1 MKKQQIA
8 GVVLAAVLVLG
19 IATFAGYQSTRYP
32 RTLKAANQAV
42 QAGQEAE
49 AVALYEKAVNVSP
62 KKAEAYLALAE
73 IYEKNRQH
81 EDAVS
86 VLKTAAEKMAEKSG
100 EAAKIREK
108 LEELNPTVTA
118 SQESGTYQDP
128 VELKLENKSGKE
140 IRYEL
145 LEAPDSTDS
154 APQSYT
160 EPISFRRNGTYR
172 IKCYA
177 MNQSGE
183 AGEPTELNFTIQL
196 DPEKYHMNSW
206 YQGKDGGWYYNND
219 AGEPVIGWRL
229 IDNNWYYFVDN
240 GRMKTGWMQLDG
252 KYYYLDDNGV
262 IANSWRQ
269 FDGRYYYFLADGSM
283 ATDQWV
289 DGAYYVGADGVML
302 TATTTPDGN
311 QVDASGKKIEKSRN
325 EKAVEAYRQI
335 LRDGSW
341 KDPKYPK
348 YPGGVFGVIDINGD
362 GVLEAFALAGNH
374 YEMQTPTEKNE
385 NTLKIFYYTDKLQV
399 EEMENVAEGL
409 FYIPS
414 RKQLIIPFDS
424 DEISGSEI
432 FEFNGNQRGHL
443 IEDSAIDTFKWSELE
458 NKNPEALSEGERKQL
473 QEYRRRDQQYYRVP
487 HHSLNAVEINPEN
500 LDRYLQGNG
509 KETGYFD

>member
-19 IATFAGYQSTRYP
+19 GAAFAGYQSTRYP

-62 KKAEAYLALAE
+62 KKAEAYLALAD
-73 IYEKNRQH
+73 IYEKHAQH
-81 EDAVS
+81 ADAVS
-86 VLKTAAEKMAEKSG
+86 VLKKAAESIPGKSG
-100 EAAKIREK
+100 EAAKIQEK

-128 VELKLENKSGKE
+128 VELKLESKSGKE

-145 LEAPDSTDS
+145 SEAPDSTDS

-160 EPISFRRNGTYR
+160 EPLTFRRNGTYR

-183 AGEPTELNFTIQL
+183 AGDPTELNFTIQL

-229 IDNNWYYFVDN
+229 IDNNWYYFADN

-262 IANSWRQ
+262 IANGWRQ
-269 FDGRYYYFLADGSM
+269 FDGRYYYFLSDGSM
-283 ATDQWV
+283 AANQWV

-302 TATTTPDGN
+302 VSTTTPDGKKVGADGKKVDERWKEVMISRVSQLTFRNELKPEEDEEYYTRFNGLTDLN
-311 QVDASGKKIEKSRN
+311 QDGVPEISVSVPFGGRAAEYYDGAKMIIHDGEDMLKGEVYYPKGFISYGGGENAGDEAIVRYDGSNFKVVASGSWDRYDDTRNIE
-325 EKAVEAYRQI
+325 
-335 LRDGSW
+335 
-341 KDPKYPK
+341 
-348 YPGGVFGVIDINGD
+348 INGKT
-362 GVLEAFALAGNH
+362 VTFADWDSFN
-374 YEMQTPTEKNE
+374 Q
-385 NTLKIFYYTDKLQV
+385 KLV
-399 EEMENVAEGL
+399 ELVGGGEPIEPKMMYPNA
-409 FYIPS
+409 S
-414 RKQLIIPFDS
+414 R
-424 DEISGSEI
+424 
-432 FEFNGNQRGHL
+432 
-443 IEDSAIDTFKWSELE
+443 SELIQIIR
-458 NKNPEALSEGERKQL
+458 NW
-473 QEYRRRDQQYYRVP
+473 
-487 HHSLNAVEINPEN
+487 
-500 LDRYLQGNG
+500 
-509 KETGYFD
+509 

>member
-8 GVVLAAVLVLG
+8 GMVFAAVLVLG
-19 IATFAGYQSTRYP
+19 FATFAGYQSTRYP
-32 RTLKAANQAV
+32 RTLQAANRAV

-49 AVALYEKAVNVSP
+49 AVSLYEKAVNVSP
-62 KKAEAYLALAE
+62 KKAEAYLALAD
-73 IYEKNRQH
+73 IYEKNNQH
-81 EDAVS
+81 TDAVS
-86 VLKTAAEKMAEKSG
+86 VLKTAAGKMTEKSG
-100 EAAKIREK
+100 EAAKIQEK

-128 VELKLENKSGKE
+128 VELKLESKSGKE
-140 IRYEL
+140 IRYEIS
-145 LEAPDSTDS
+145 EAPDSTDS
-154 APQSYT
+154 APQSYA
-160 EPISFRRNGTYR
+160 EPLSFRRNGTYR

-177 MNQSGE
+177 MNQKGE

-206 YQGKDGGWYYNND
+206 YQGKDGSWYYNND
-219 AGEPVIGWRL
+219 TGEPVIGWRL
-229 IDNNWYYFVDN
+229 IDNNWYYFADD

-252 KYYYLDDNGV
+252 KYYYIDDNGV
-262 IANSWRQ
+262 IANGWRQ
-269 FDGRYYYFLADGSM
+269 FDGRYYYFLSDGSM
-283 ATDQWV
+283 AANQWV

-302 TATTTPDGN
+302 TSTTTPDGN

-341 KDPKYPK
+341 KDPKYPE
-348 YPGGVFGVIDINGD
+348 GVFGVIDINGD

-374 YEMQTPTEKNE
+374 YEMQTPNEKNE
-385 NTLKIFYYTDKLQV
+385 SILKIFYYTDKLQV
-399 EEMENVAEGL
+399 EEMENVAEGIL
-409 FYIPS
+409 YIPS

-424 DEISGSEI
+424 DELSGSQI
-432 FEFNGNQRGHL
+432 FEFNGNQPGHL
-443 IEDSAIDTFKWSELE
+443 IEDSSIDTLKWSELE

-487 HHSLNAVEINPEN
+487 YHRLNAEEINPEN

>member
-19 IATFAGYQSTRYP
+19 GAAFAGYQSTRYP
-32 RTLKAANQAV
+32 RTIQAANQAV

-62 KKAEAYLALAE
+62 GKAEAYLALAE
-73 IYEKNRQH
+73 IYEKHAQH
-81 EDAVS
+81 ADAVS
-86 VLKTAAEKMAEKSG
+86 VLKKAAESIPGKSG
-100 EAAKIREK
+100 EAAKIQEK

-128 VELKLENKSGKE
+128 VELKLESKSGKE

-145 LEAPDSTDS
+145 SEAPDSTDS

-160 EPISFRRNGTYR
+160 EPLMFRRNGTYR

-229 IDNNWYYFVDN
+229 IDNNWYYFADD

-262 IANSWRQ
+262 IANGWRQ
-269 FDGRYYYFLADGSM
+269 FDGRYYYFLSDGSM
-283 ATDQWV
+283 AANQWV

-302 TATTTPDGN
+302 VSTTTPDGN

-341 KDPKYPK
+341 KNPKYLD
-348 YPGGVFGVIDINGD
+348 GLFGVIDINGD

-374 YEMQTPTEKNE
+374 YEVETPTEKNE
-385 NTLKIFYYTDKLQV
+385 SMLKIFYYTDKLQA
-399 EEMENVAEGL
+399 EEMENVAEAV

-414 RKQLIIPFDS
+414 RKQLMIPF
-424 DEISGSEI
+424 ESGGRDWSEI
-432 FEFNGNQRGHL
+432 LELNRDQRAQL
-443 IEDSAIDTFKWSELE
+443 IEDSYIDNGKWSELE
-458 NKNPEALSEGERKQL
+458 SKDPGALSEGERKQL

-487 HHSLNAVEINPEN
+487 RHNLNTVEINPEN